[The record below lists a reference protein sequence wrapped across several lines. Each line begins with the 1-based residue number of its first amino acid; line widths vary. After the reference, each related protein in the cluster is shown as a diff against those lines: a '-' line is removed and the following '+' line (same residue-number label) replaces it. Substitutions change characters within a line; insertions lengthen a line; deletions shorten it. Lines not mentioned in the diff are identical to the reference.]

1 MDAKRA
7 DMKDGLAKE
16 AGPPEVRWNF
26 LHPGYRLEDGSRKWV
41 RTGPLEI
48 LGIVCIDDERQF
60 FRGRWDRCEEDRA
73 KDALD
78 FDLFLPDGTTSDD
91 FKYGRGGWSGH
102 HTTLESDRDTRT
114 FKIEIKSPA
123 GLICEGTA
131 SFTLAVQI
139 VQSDAKAADFV
150 DAEVV
155 RSMPR

>member
-1 MDAKRA
+1 M
-7 DMKDGLAKE
+7 
-16 AGPPEVRWNF
+16 
-26 LHPGYRLEDGSRKWV
+26 
-41 RTGPLEI
+41 
-48 LGIVCIDDERQF
+48 
-60 FRGRWDRCEEDRA
+60 
-73 KDALD
+73 
-78 FDLFLPDGTTSDD
+78 FLPDGTTSDD

-123 GLICEGTA
+123 GLIGEGTA
-131 SFTLAVQI
+131 SFTLTVQKF